1 MHSPFRPLP
10 GSGHPRRGLFI
21 DRWGTLFELP
31 GKGYASRFEQAE
43 FTPGAMDALFRA
55 GQSGWTLYLVG
66 NEASVAFGRLSLSK
80 WEAFEQD
87 MLEHLRSHGIP
98 IQRSYACTDH
108 PAGSGSH
115 AKDSV
120 FLFPNTGCLYHAAQ
134 VDGIALRHSWV
145 IGDSSLELVAGW
157 RAGCRLAGV
166 RTGLGLTDGQLDV
179 EPDIVDTTLAGVLAE
194 VTAAEHIPHS

>member
-10 GSGHPRRGLFI
+10 GSGHSRRGLFI

-31 GKGYASRFEQAE
+31 GKGFSSRFEETQ

-66 NEASVAFGRLSLSK
+66 NETSVAFGRLSLSR
-80 WEAFEQD
+80 WEAFEAD

-108 PAGSGSH
+108 PAGAQAH

-134 VDGIALRHSWV
+134 VDGIELRRSWV

-166 RTGLGLTDGQLDV
+166 RTGLGLADGQLDV
-179 EPDIVDTTLAGVLAE
+179 EPDVVDATLADVLAE
-194 VTAAEHIPHS
+194 VTAAEHIPHP